1 MVILG
6 SCWFLCVG
14 LFFVVVVVII
24 DFAECLFKV
33 IVVVL
38 SVFMVVG

>member
-14 LFFVVVVVII
+14 LFFVVVVII

-33 IVVVL
+33 LVVVL